1 MMKKAIVIASLLFTY
16 VALSKEYVI
25 DNYTLTWTAAELPT
39 TSLLIEKTEE
49 KLRVIMR
56 KKSGISFDSIYL
68 SPDEARDLGGALSRA
83 NEFYTKQKDTK
94 IDITEVVKV
103 GTYAVTFLTSP
114 KNGFSIV
121 IRQSERFAMG
131 GLVLDRKEAL
141 AMSEQL
147 QDIVEKAHFLNNA
160 IKL

>member
-1 MMKKAIVIASLLFTY
+1 MMRKSIVIASLLFMH
-16 VALSKEYVI
+16 VSISKEYVI

-39 TSLLIEKTEE
+39 ISLLIEKTEE
-49 KLRVIMR
+49 KLRVILR

-68 SPDEARDLGGALSRA
+68 SPEEARDLGSALGRA

-94 IDITEVVKV
+94 TDTTEVMKV

-114 KNGFSIV
+114 KNGFSVV
-121 IRQSERFAMG
+121 IRQSDRIAMG
-131 GLVLDRKEAL
+131 ALVLDRKEAL

-147 QDIVEKAHFLNNA
+147 QDIVEKSHFLNNA